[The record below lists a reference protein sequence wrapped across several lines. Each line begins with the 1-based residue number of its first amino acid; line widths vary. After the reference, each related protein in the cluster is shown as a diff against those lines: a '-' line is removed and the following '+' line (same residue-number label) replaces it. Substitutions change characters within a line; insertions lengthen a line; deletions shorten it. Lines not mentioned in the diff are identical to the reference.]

1 MYPFNPSPLCPFLA
15 PQILTRLQ
23 DMLSKPLAAKSVLVF
38 KALMQGQ
45 RRDRVDD
52 VIAAEFAEF
61 DRRIADGDVVFAI
74 TQLLQSK
81 L

>member
-1 MYPFNPSPLCPFLA
+1 ML
-15 PQILTRLQ
+15 QILARLK
-23 DMLSKPLAAKSVLVF
+23 DMLSKPLAAKSVVIF

-52 VIAAEFAEF
+52 IIAAEFAEF
-61 DRRIADGDVVFAI
+61 DRRIADGDVVTAI